1 MAARQ
6 GQGLPGAHQA
16 QGGWRHGAG
25 GGADAS
31 AMCPAP
37 SVAAEDPARLCP
49 GAQASAAVPPTQHT
63 HAHAHATHGRTVTAV
78 LLSSPRPGWSPRGPR
93 PVAACSSHGPP
104 LQLGSQ
110 ARPGGAGRPQHR
122 VPLPRAPAAAHA
134 VPTPHPASQ
143 ALSASLGQAGGP
155 GLHHRHRGERGPP
168 STPAVMPHGSESS
181 QGAPESRLL
190 PVTLKLVGLVS
201 VPGSTGP
208 PTVTPGRPAPGRTW
222 VMAHG
227 HPADATLT
235 LGPCLTHGHP
245 LHSRRSAPRGQ

>member
-49 GAQASAAVPPTQHT
+49 GVQASAAVPPTQHT

-93 PVAACSSHGPP
+93 PVAACSSRGPP

-110 ARPGGAGRPQHR
+110 ARRGGA
-122 VPLPRAPAAAHA
+122 AAAQSPP
-134 VPTPHPASQ
+134 PTGACRGPRRPHPAPRLPGSVS
-143 ALSASLGQAGGP
+143 LSRSGGWP
-155 GLHHRHRGERGPP
+155 WPAPP
-168 STPAVMPHGSESS
+168 SSGREGSP
-181 QGAPESRLL
+181 Q
-190 PVTLKLVGLVS
+190 
-201 VPGSTGP
+201 
-208 PTVTPGRPAPGRTW
+208 
-222 VMAHG
+222 
-227 HPADATLT
+227 HPCSHASWL
-235 LGPCLTHGHP
+235 
-245 LHSRRSAPRGQ
+245 

>member
-93 PVAACSSHGPP
+93 PVAACSSRGPP
-104 LQLGSQ
+104 LQ
-110 ARPGGAGRPQHR
+110 RVPGPAGRGGRSTESPSHGR
-122 VPLPRAPAAAHA
+122 LPR
-134 VPTPHPASQ
+134 PTPSPPRTPPPRLCQPLSVRRV
-143 ALSASLGQAGGP
+143 ALACTTVI
-155 GLHHRHRGERGPP
+155 GERGVPP
-168 STPAVMPHGSESS
+168 
-181 QGAPESRLL
+181 APLL
-190 PVTLKLVGLVS
+190 ACLMALKVLR
-201 VPGSTGP
+201 GP
-208 PTVTPGRPAPGRTW
+208 PRA
-222 VMAHG
+222 ASF
-227 HPADATLT
+227 L
-235 LGPCLTHGHP
+235 
-245 LHSRRSAPRGQ
+245 

>member
-6 GQGLPGAHQA
+6 GQGLPGAPQA

-49 GAQASAAVPPTQHT
+49 GAQAGAAVPPTQHACT
-63 HAHAHATHGRTVTAV
+63 RTRHTRPHSHGCAALVPASRLVAAGPPACGC
-78 LLSSPRPGWSPRGPR
+78 LLLAWSSPAAGP
-93 PVAACSSHGPP
+93 
-104 LQLGSQ
+104 
-110 ARPGGAGRPQHR
+110 RPGGAGRPQHR

>member
-1 MAARQ
+1 MHTHTPHTAAQSRLCCSRPRVQ
-6 GQGLPGAHQA
+6 AGRRGAPGL
-16 QGGWRHGAG
+16 WL
-25 GGADAS
+25 
-31 AMCPAP
+31 PAP
-37 SVAAEDPARLCP
+37 RV
-49 GAQASAAVPPTQHT
+49 
-63 HAHAHATHGRTVTAV
+63 V
-78 LLSSPRPGWSPRGPR
+78 LP
-93 PVAACSSHGPP
+93 CSSGP
-104 LQLGSQ
+104 
-110 ARPGGAGRPQHR
+110 RPGGAGRPQHR

-134 VPTPHPASQ
+134 VPTPRPASQ

-168 STPAVMPHGSESS
+168 STPAGMPHGSESS